1 MALDVEPPKDLV
13 RASGQDVTGSILV
26 CVAYGASGGCR
37 GMWTVSVWS
46 FPSVSKFFIPEA
58 TPSGFEDMEFGFV

>member
-13 RASGQDVTGSILV
+13 REDVTGSILMR
-26 CVAYGASGGCR
+26 VAYEAIGGCR

-58 TPSGFEDMEFGFV
+58 TPSGFEYMEFSFV